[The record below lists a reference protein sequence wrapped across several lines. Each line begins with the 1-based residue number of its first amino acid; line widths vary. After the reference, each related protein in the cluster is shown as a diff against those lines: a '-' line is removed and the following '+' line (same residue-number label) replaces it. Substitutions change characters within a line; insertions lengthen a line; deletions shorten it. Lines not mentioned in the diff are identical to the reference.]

1 MEGSTASAD
10 QLSLRSQS
18 TMFGFGQVA
27 VAVSQRAR
35 QLGLVVPGFRSPPGG
50 TGVRAVRRHPH
61 GPPTVLVPYTGRTL
75 YSVAA
80 DVVAGILAVNPG
92 ASHHRGSLMAAAG
105 FGPER
110 LDPAA

>member
-1 MEGSTASAD
+1 MEGSTGSGD
-10 QLSLRSQS
+10 QRSLRSQS
-18 TMFGFGQVA
+18 TMFGFGQVV

-50 TGVRAVRRHPH
+50 TGVRAVRRHPQ
-61 GPPTVLVPYTGRTL
+61 GPPTVLIPYRGRTL

-80 DVVAGILAVNPG
+80 DVVAGILAVNPEAG
-92 ASHHRGSLMAAAG
+92 AYEEELLRAAG
-105 FGPER
+105 FGPAS